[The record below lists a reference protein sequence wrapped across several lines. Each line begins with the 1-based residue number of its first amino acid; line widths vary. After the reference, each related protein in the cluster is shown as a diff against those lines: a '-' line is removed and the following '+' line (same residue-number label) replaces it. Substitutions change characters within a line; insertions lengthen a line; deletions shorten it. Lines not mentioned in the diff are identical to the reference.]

1 MREVKVYEYFYNML
15 EDEFLPRF
23 ILLGLSVDYF
33 WDLTPREI
41 KNTIKQ
47 YNRDLEYNLQ
57 IQSRLAYT
65 TAIMN
70 AEASIGKLRDYNVYF
85 PKMTSGVDVNEKDM
99 ELKRTMLN
107 YAYAIKMKN
116 IKRANEVGE

>member
-1 MREVKVYEYFYNML
+1 ML

-85 PKMTSGVDVNEKDM
+85 PKMTSGVDVNEKDI

-107 YAYAIKMKN
+107 YANAIKMKN